1 MRTCLVISAI
11 VHAAI
16 ALWLFLVQGAKP
28 FDPAYADAIVVDLVQ
43 PQDDPSAAQSGP
55 EPAKPEPSKSSSSD
69 RKPAAGSEEDK
80 AAAAARLAWLLD
92 VPPAAEMPPAGEMS
106 LAAPPSEIKASLPPD
121 IMAKFKAQVR
131 KCFVPPA
138 SPPDVT
144 DFETLIR
151 VALNRNGTLAADPE
165 PVFAPGSANGPAL
178 VKAAIRAVRQCQPYG
193 FLPADKYADW
203 RVIDLVFSFD
213 GPADNGNA
221 VIQKIQSFM
230 ASH

>member
-11 VHAAI
+11 CHAAI
-16 ALWLFLVQGAKP
+16 ALWLILVHGAKP
-28 FDPAYADAIVVDLVQ
+28 FDPAYAEPIVVDLVQ
-43 PQDDPSAAQSGP
+43 PQDDPPAVQRKS

-69 RKPAAGSEEDK
+69 RKPAPGSEEDK
-80 AAAAARLAWLLD
+80 AAAAARLAWLL
-92 VPPAAEMPPAGEMS
+92 ELPPAGEMS
-106 LAAPPSEIKASLPPD
+106 LAAPPSEIKASLPAD
-121 IMAKFKAQVR
+121 VMAKLKAQVR

-151 VALNRNGTLAADPE
+151 VAFNRDGTLAGDPE
-165 PVFAPGSANGPAL
+165 PIFAPGSANGPAL
-178 VKAAIRAVRQCQPYG
+178 VERAIRALRQCQPYG
-193 FLPADKYADW
+193 FLPANKYADW
-203 RVIDLVFSFD
+203 RVIDLVFAFD

-221 VIQKIQSFM
+221 VIQKIQSLM

>member
-16 ALWLFLVQGAKP
+16 ALWLILVQGAKP

-43 PQDDPSAAQSGP
+43 PQDDPPAAQSRS
-55 EPAKPEPSKSSSSD
+55 EPAKPEPTKSSSSD
-69 RKPAAGSEEDK
+69 RKPAAASEEEK
-80 AAAAARLAWLLD
+80 AVTAARLAWLLD
-92 VPPAAEMPPAGEMS
+92 VPPADMS
-106 LAAPPSEIKASLPPD
+106 LAAPPSEIKASLPTD
-121 IMAKFKAQVR
+121 VMAKFKAQVR

-138 SPPDVT
+138 NPPDVT

-151 VALNRNGTLAADPE
+151 VALNRDGRLAADPE
-165 PVFAPGSANGPAL
+165 PIFAPGSANGPAL
-178 VKAAIRAVRQCQPYG
+178 VGSAIRALRQCQPYG

-203 RVIDLVFSFD
+203 RVIELVFSFD